1 MDCGSGAAYEKPV
14 VQVSIQVFCLL
25 SKFCNIQFMFMK
37 KIWIFFAIS
46 VLMLMSGQLLAEERI
61 KLDDTAIVGSR
72 ELPKVTYIVP
82 WKNSNIAEL
91 GSVAG
96 TSPLADNL
104 QALDRDVFLKELDY
118 YSMLDGT
125 GRQTQ
130 P

>member
-1 MDCGSGAAYEKPV
+1 
-14 VQVSIQVFCLL
+14 
-25 SKFCNIQFMFMK
+25 MFMK